1 VQNQSGNHSGSSLI
15 FDSRR
20 VSVQPQRPER
30 TLEAT
35 ADEIVEKCI
44 CSFSV
49 TEDDREEHEWLFH

>member
-1 VQNQSGNHSGSSLI
+1 VETTAAPPLFFTVVG
-15 FDSRR
+15 